1 MDNHHQR
8 PNGSQRM
15 RSVKHE
21 EHQVLKASRRDETL
35 TEHLMERV
43 CDSSNLN
50 RAYKR
55 VKANKG
61 TAGVDGM
68 NVDDLMEWMAKHKES
83 LIESLLAGSYQPQP
97 VLGVEIPKPGGKGVR
112 QLGIPSVVDRLV
124 QQAIHQVL
132 EPILDPSFSDSSYG
146 FRPGRSAHQALKRA
160 REYVQGGQEIV
171 VDIDLEK
178 FFDKV
183 NHDILMSRLSKRIRD
198 KRLLRIIRRFLN
210 VGMMKDGVC
219 FQRGEGMPQGG
230 PLSPLMSNLLLDD
243 LDKELERRG
252 HKFCR
257 YADDCNIYVSSPGAG
272 ERVMVSVTKFLA
284 NRLKLK
290 VNEAKSG
297 CSLVSERQFLG
308 YRLLEEGKLVI
319 AEHSIDRLKEK
330 VRRITKRNRGVS
342 LETVITELNKILRGW
357 VNYFQLTQWPSQ
369 LRRLDEW
376 IKRKLRC
383 YRLKQRKRVWPIA
396 KFLISLG
403 VPAQSA
409 WSLAKSGK
417 GWWRLS
423 MSIPVHHAMTNV
435 WFEEQGL
442 INLLQKITPSV
453 WQEIGKSW

>member
-8 PNGSQRM
+8 PSGDQRM
-15 RSVKHE
+15 NSVRLE
-21 EHQVLKASRRDETL
+21 GQQILKVSRKDETL

-442 INLLQKITPSV
+442 INLLQKITLV
-453 WQEIGKSW
+453 KL

>member
-1 MDNHHQR
+1 MEEQKRMDNHHQR

-417 GWWRLS
+417 GFYS
-423 MSIPVHHAMTNV
+423 S
-435 WFEEQGL
+435 L
-442 INLLQKITPSV
+442 IQYST
-453 WQEIGKSW
+453 WQ

>member
-1 MDNHHQR
+1 MDSHHQR
-8 PNGSQRM
+8 DRGSQRM
-15 RSVKHE
+15 RSAKHE
-21 EHQVLKASRRDETL
+21 ERQIRQASETDETL
-35 TEHLMERV
+35 TEHLMERI
-43 CDSSNLN
+43 CSPLNLN

-61 TAGVDGM
+61 AAGVDGKT
-68 NVDDLMEWMAKHKES
+68 VDDLMEWIAVHKDT
-83 LIESLLAGSYQPQP
+83 LIESLLTGDYRPQP
-97 VLGVEIPKPGGKGVR
+97 VRGVEIPKPGGKGVR

-132 EPILDPSFSDSSYG
+132 EPILDPTFSESSYG

-160 REYVQGGQEIV
+160 REYVQGGHEIV
-171 VDIDLEK
+171 VDMDLEK
-178 FFDKV
+178 FFDRV

-210 VGMMKDGVC
+210 TGMMKDGIC
-219 FQRGEGMPQGG
+219 IKREKGLAQGG
-230 PLSPLMSNLLLDD
+230 PISPLMSNLLLDD

-257 YADDCNIYVSSPGAG
+257 YADDCNIYVRSLRAG
-272 ERVMVSVTKFLA
+272 ERVMASVTKFLA

-297 CSLVSERQFLG
+297 SAPVSERQFLG

-342 LETVITELNKILRGW
+342 FETVITELNQTLRGW
-357 VNYFQLTQWPSQ
+357 VNYFQLTQWSSQ
-369 LRRLDEW
+369 VKGLDTW
-376 IKRKLRC
+376 IRHKLRC
-383 YRLKQRKRVWPIA
+383 YRLKQRKQPRSIA
-396 KFLISLG
+396 RFLISLG
-403 VPAQSA
+403 VPEHSA
-409 WSLAKSGK
+409 WPLAASGK

-423 MSIPVHHAMTNV
+423 MSVPAHHAMTND
-435 WFEEQGL
+435 WFKQQGL
-442 INLLQKITPSV
+442 ISLLQKIALV
-453 WQEIGKSW
+453 KV